1 VLHEDTTGLE
11 VNVYDASDFDD
22 TLPDVLRSVVARLQA
37 QANEPDGK
45 VARQAIVLLHKTLRS
60 LPDQAGGASAPRGGA
75 EQ

>member
-1 VLHEDTTGLE
+1 
-11 VNVYDASDFDD
+11 
-22 TLPDVLRSVVARLQA
+22 VARLQA